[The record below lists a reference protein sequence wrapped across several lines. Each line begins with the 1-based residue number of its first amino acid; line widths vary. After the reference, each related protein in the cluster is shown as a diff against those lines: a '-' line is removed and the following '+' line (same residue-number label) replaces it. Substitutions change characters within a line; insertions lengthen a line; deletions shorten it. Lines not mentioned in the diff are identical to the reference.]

1 MQRFKMEKIDQIIC
15 PVKINQKDWIG
26 IESGELLEEN
36 LNKIFLLRG
45 LVGTV
50 RKEKRKAR
58 LMVINYGV
66 CLTLYHRNIIQFL

>member
-45 LVGTV
+45 LVGIV
-50 RKEKRKAR
+50 RKEKRKNKR
-58 LMVINYGV
+58 IKLEQPGTSVF
-66 CLTLYHRNIIQFL
+66 RNGGKK